1 MINLVDL
8 FLNHFLTLLLF
19 DTNVV
24 VGVVFSV
31 TFDVDEWNDGVD
43 TSIVHRFF
51 FELFVQSKLEGA
63 SFDQSLGPEKKNPF
77 LTEKNCEYL
86 GSCY

>member
-19 DTNVV
+19 DPNVV
-24 VGVVFSV
+24 VGVVFTV
-31 TFDVDEWNDGVD
+31 TFAVDVDEWNDGVD

-63 SFDQSLGPEKKNPF
+63 SFDQCLGPEKKNRF
-77 LTEKNCEYL
+77 FCCQKFVDI
-86 GSCY
+86 